1 MDAKVYT
8 CTKEIDPISTETYNP
23 FIISKAVPLPDV
35 RDAAHAVTVWL
46 GRPGFVKPPGNTLV
60 CVELVTGAHILA
72 GKCRSLDEW
81 LTIPEETDA
90 PANG

>member
-8 CTKEIDPISTETYNP
+8 CTQELDPLSTEIYNP
-23 FIISKAVPLPDV
+23 FIISPEDYIPCIKS
-35 RDAAHAVTVWL
+35 AAHAVTVWL
-46 GRPGFVKPPGNTLV
+46 DHPEFVEPPGNTLV
-60 CVELVTGAHILA
+60 CVELVTDEHTVSET
-72 GKCRSLDEW
+72 CRSLDEW